1 MRRREFLVLLGT
13 TGMASL
19 AARAQQPAIPVVGYL
34 SATTSDIVRDVQKG
48 LSETGFVEGRNLS
61 VEARFANNNYSQLP
75 QLAADLVR
83 RRVSVIYAS
92 GGAVAVRAAKAATS
106 TVPIVFA
113 MGADPVAMGFVASLN
128 RPGGNITGIS
138 FLSNELGAKRL
149 GLLNELV
156 PRASRYAALVNLQ
169 APGTDSLVAEFRAAA
184 SVIGKQIEVF
194 SASDADEIDSA
205 FAQLVSKGAEALVV
219 GSSSLFNSRGVQL
232 ATLGAYHRLPA
243 IYYDRRL
250 VELGGLMSYG
260 ASITEASRQAGVY
273 VGRIPKGEKPSDLP
287 VMQMTQ
293 FDLVINLRT
302 TKTLGLTVP
311 PTLRALATEVIE

>member
-156 PRASRYAALVNLQ
+156 PRA
-169 APGTDSLVAEFRAAA
+169 
-184 SVIGKQIEVF
+184 
-194 SASDADEIDSA
+194 
-205 FAQLVSKGAEALVV
+205 
-219 GSSSLFNSRGVQL
+219 
-232 ATLGAYHRLPA
+232 
-243 IYYDRRL
+243 
-250 VELGGLMSYG
+250 
-260 ASITEASRQAGVY
+260 
-273 VGRIPKGEKPSDLP
+273 
-287 VMQMTQ
+287 
-293 FDLVINLRT
+293 
-302 TKTLGLTVP
+302 
-311 PTLRALATEVIE
+311 